1 MHPRRVE
8 GTSRPLI
15 VRNLNLRRDPKITC
29 GLATVTF
36 TFAVTNAVVVVF
48 AFAEQF
54 WSGRRAFAR
63 LDPSSPPSLGAS
75 GDARRCG
82 LGPRRRASRAPRRI
96 SEPRRAAC
104 VSHRLRPRGN
114 LLSRH
119 LRENCGATELR
130 VSRQTPLRDRG
141 GAFLACERFASYL
154 APVQYSFP
162 NLPTHCEVHDT
173 QRYIT
178 SRANAPEDR
187 LLAMRSVASTH
198 GAPFADTFCVD
209 SRVRVATRGEG
220 DAWSKCS
227 AR

>member
-8 GTSRPLI
+8 GTSQ
-15 VRNLNLRRDPKITC
+15 LNLRRDSKITC

-36 TFAVTNAVVVVF
+36 TFAFAVTDAVVVVF
-48 AFAEQF
+48 AFAKQF
-54 WSGRRAFAR
+54 RSGGAVRRR

-104 VSHRLRPRGN
+104 VSHRLRPRGK
-114 LLSRH
+114 LVVSPSPRK
-119 LRENCGATELR
+119 LRRNAFAR

-178 SRANAPEDR
+178 SRANAPGDR
-187 LLAMRSVASTH
+187 LLAMQSSRRRTARPSPILFASTP
-198 GAPFADTFCVD
+198 AFA
-209 SRVRVATRGEG
+209 SRRAERG